1 MERDIRLNWEVIV
14 AEARRRR
21 KQRGLTQ
28 QHLAAL
34 AKVGRS
40 TLNRFENQNGDVTL
54 SSVLRILSV
63 LDMLDRKQEGSLI
76 LKRSESNAV
85 TAMFAPNFGGGAL
98 EPKLLENQESLDEFL
113 AALDVSEEIKRRAIG
128 ELWSRGT
135 ATIPRISLSQAQL
148 EGHWPTQFACQA

>member
-14 AEARRRR
+14 AEARKRR
-21 KQRGLTQ
+21 KKRGLTQ

-40 TLNRFENQNGDVTL
+40 TLNRFEKQNGDITL

-63 LDMLDRKQEGSLI
+63 LDMLDRKQEGGLI

-128 ELWSRGT
+128 ELGSRGT

-148 EGHWPTQFACQA
+148 EDYWPIQFACQA

>member
-14 AEARRRR
+14 AEARKRR
-21 KQRGLTQ
+21 KRRGLTQ

-40 TLNRFENQNGDVTL
+40 TLNRFENQNGDITM

-63 LDMLDRKQEGSLI
+63 LDMLDREQAGSLI
-76 LKRSESNAV
+76 LKRSESNAI

-98 EPKLLENQESLDEFL
+98 EPKLLENQKSLDEFL

-128 ELWSRGT
+128 ELELRAT
-135 ATIPRISLSQAQL
+135 ATIPRISLSQTRL
-148 EGHWPTQFACQA
+148 EEHWPTQFACQA

>member
-1 MERDIRLNWEVIV
+1 MEPDIRLNREVIV
-14 AEARRRR
+14 AEARKRR
-21 KQRGLTQ
+21 KKRGLTQ

-40 TLNRFENQNGDVTL
+40 TLNRLENQNGDVTL

-76 LKRSESNAV
+76 LKRFESNAI
-85 TAMFAPNFGGGAL
+85 TAMFASNFGGGAL
-98 EPKLLENQESLDEFL
+98 EPKVLTNQESLDEL
-113 AALDVSEEIKRRAIG
+113 LSAMDISDEIKRRAIG
-128 ELWSRGT
+128 ELELRET

-148 EGHWPTQFACQA
+148 EEHWPTQFACQA